1 MYILEE
7 IGSEESNYSI
17 NSGKYGDAVYE
28 TSVISSRSSWYDDY
42 AAFPETRNPFFIRGG
57 YIGTTK
63 GSGMFCFNSSSG
75 GSGSDLSFRP
85 VLAVI

>member
-1 MYILEE
+1 M
-7 IGSEESNYSI
+7 
-17 NSGKYGDAVYE
+17 
-28 TSVISSRSSWYDDY
+28 ISSRSSWYDDY